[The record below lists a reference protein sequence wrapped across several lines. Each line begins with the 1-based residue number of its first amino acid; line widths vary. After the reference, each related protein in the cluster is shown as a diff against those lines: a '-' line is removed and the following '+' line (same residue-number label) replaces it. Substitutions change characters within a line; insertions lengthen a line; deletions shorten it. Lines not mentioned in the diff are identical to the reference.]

1 MNMNFAYLVQTLK
14 WVTYDKLS
22 LVYRVYHFHP
32 IYWLYLDFHSFKA
45 ISRSIHKCE
54 ESVSHFTHLNLD
66 IDI

>member
-32 IYWLYLDFHSFKA
+32 IYWLYLDFHCLLKQYLDLFTNV
-45 ISRSIHKCE
+45 RSQYHTLPI
-54 ESVSHFTHLNLD
+54 
-66 IDI
+66 